1 MARPREEGSTAH
13 GITRGAARAGSDAEF
28 RRLIHD
34 LIAYGHKL
42 DACRDAFAA
51 IAGISGAQYEILMLV
66 SRADG
71 LSIGEVAAR
80 MHRSGAFIT
89 IEANKL
95 VGAGSSKRLRPR
107 TMAAECSC
115 VECEKG
121 VQLLERMAPYQRRVN
136 DVLFEF
142 ARREALSRAA
152 RACRRARGVR
162 RPRGGD
168 ARGCC
173 CTRQRRRE
181 RLLLRALRR
190 RGFRGERRSSSA
202 IAACT
207 FRWCGLAGACSAW

>member
-1 MARPREEGSTAH
+1 MARPRRRAPPLTVSRPALL
-13 GITRGAARAGSDAEF
+13 ARGSDAEF

-95 VGAGSSKRLRPR
+95 AAAGIL
-107 TMAAECSC
+107 
-115 VECEKG
+115 EKG
-121 VQLLERMAPYQRRVN
+121 CDPADGRRVLLKMNQKSVQLLERMAPYQRRVN
-136 DVLFEF
+136 DVLFEPLDAKRF
-142 ARREALSRAA
+142 RE
-152 RACRRARGVR
+152 
-162 RPRGGD
+162 
-168 ARGCC
+168 
-173 CTRQRRRE
+173 
-181 RLLLRALRR
+181 LRALAAELVAC
-190 RGFRGERRSSSA
+190 GERA
-202 IAACT
+202 LAMLELMLHEAEAA
-207 FRWCGLAGACSAW
+207 